1 MPARAEQVVQD
12 NDSEANGQVYDVVLY
27 LGMIDILQEYNIRK
41 KIEHAYKSIQYNSLS
56 ISVVE
61 PNSTQSAS

>member
-1 MPARAEQVVQD
+1 MPARAEQMVQD
-12 NDSEANGQVYDVVLY
+12 NDTEANGQVYDVVLY
-27 LGMIDILQEYNIRK
+27 LGIIDILQEYNIRK

>member
-1 MPARAEQVVQD
+1 MVQD

-27 LGMIDILQEYNIRK
+27 LGIIDILQEYNIRK